1 MATTRSQMLN
11 ALNELLEPER
21 FRDYAPNGLQVEGR
35 ERIANVISG
44 VTASQALLD
53 AAVQAGADA
62 VLVHHGYFWK
72 SEDPCLVGM
81 KGRRI
86 RTLMAADMSLFAY
99 HLPLDC
105 HPELGNNA
113 GLGRVLGLSGFAPL
127 RLDEPALPVFVG
139 EYETARPIDEV
150 ANSLSDGL
158 ERAVLCEGRGTVQ
171 RVAWCT
177 GGGQGYI
184 DVAAEAGA
192 DLFVTGEVSEQT
204 IHIAR
209 ERDIGFIAAGH
220 HATERFGVQSVGAWL
235 ADKLGVSHSF
245 IDIDNPA

>member
-1 MATTRSQMLN
+1 MATTRDQMLM
-11 ALNELLEPER
+11 ALNRLLEPER
-21 FRDYAPNGLQVEGR
+21 FQDYAPNGLQVEGR
-35 ERIANVISG
+35 ERIATVVSG
-44 VTASQALLD
+44 VTASQSLLD
-53 AAVQAGADA
+53 AAVAAGADA

-81 KGRRI
+81 KGRRV
-86 RTLMAADMSLFAY
+86 RTLMEAGISLFAY

-113 GLGRVLGLSGFAPL
+113 GLGRAMGLEYFTPL
-127 RLDEPALPVFVG
+127 RRDEPTFPVFTG
-139 EYETARPIDEV
+139 EFARARPMADL
-150 ANSLSDGL
+150 ASGL
-158 ERAVLCEGRGTVQ
+158 TRALGRPVLCEGEVAVR

-184 DVAAEAGA
+184 NAAADAGA

-209 ERDIGFIAAGH
+209 ERGIGFIAAGH
-220 HATERFGVQSVGAWL
+220 HATERFGVQSVGSWL
-235 ADKLGVSHSF
+235 ASELGVEHCF
-245 IDIDNPA
+245 VDIGNPA